1 MLSCH
6 CNAGI
11 PRSAGEHHHTIEIE
25 RERVLIQ
32 RADEVTQQKTDGL
45 INRLAID
52 RIVEVVK
59 ETVRTTEQTLIVDNI
74 GYKKG
79 KPIETNRKAIF

>member
-6 CNAGI
+6 CNAWI

-32 RADEVTQQKTDGL
+32 RSDEVTQQKTDGL
-45 INRLAID
+45 INRLSID

-59 ETVRTTEQTLIVDNI
+59 ETVRTTEQTLIVGNI
-74 GYKKG
+74 DYKKEE
-79 KPIETNRKAIF
+79 IN